1 MCLRMPY
8 VQFAMSLLMFF
19 RSIYTR
25 HCDDPWFL
33 DILVW
38 KFRQNHS
45 VPIFPIHFRG
55 FLVHMFETNSDH
67 SQVPS
72 TDNTWW
78 VLNLHSYPIPPWRK
92 VYYTSMDAW
101 FLWYTCR
108 EMYHMKTWILY
119 GNRLNHL
126 SDPHG
131 RREGFDRHF
140 CSTLQRSECNR
151 ISPQFWSTSSIDFF
165 SLLRMETNKRGGKT
179 PKKLPST
186 DGTPKGSRWWNIT
199 IFSTLKR

>member
-140 CSTLQRSECNR
+140 CSTLQRSECRSTHKLQCNR
-151 ISPQFWSTSSIDFF
+151 ISPQFWSTSSIDVWF
-165 SLLRMETNKRGGKT
+165 LRMETNKRGGKHQKNSH
-179 PKKLPST
+179 PRMAPR
-186 DGTPKGSRWWNIT
+186 KGPGGEI
-199 IFSTLKR
+199 